1 MLIYGFELEVCVD
14 RMDHALA
21 AAGAGAT
28 RIEYN
33 QALDLG
39 GLTPSPSACQM
50 LVKEC
55 PVPIVAML
63 RPHAYNFTYSPREQ
77 ACILR
82 ECEALLDTG
91 VQGIVFGSLLPSG
104 LLDLAFLAR
113 VVHVCQDRE
122 VVLHRA
128 FDAIPDQL
136 EALPA
141 LIEIGVRR
149 ILTSGGAATALAGR
163 ERLRSLQQMAG
174 QRLEILPGGGVTAD
188 SLPKLLEA
196 TGCSQFHGSF
206 RLGSEEPN
214 LLQIR
219 SARDT
224 LERYFNKESKKP
236 SLP

>member
-1 MLIYGFELEVCVD
+1 MLIHGFELEVCVD

-50 LVKEC
+50 LVREC

-63 RPHAYNFTYSPREQ
+63 RPHAYNFMYSPREQ

-104 LLDLAFLAR
+104 QLDLAFLAK
-113 VVHVCQDRE
+113 VVDVCQDRE

-128 FDAIPDQL
+128 FDAIPDQPA
-136 EALPA
+136 ALPA
-141 LIEIGVRR
+141 LIELGVRR
-149 ILTSGGAATALAGR
+149 ILTSGGAASAMDGS
-163 ERLRSLQQMAG
+163 ERLRRLHQMAG
-174 QRLEILPGGGVTAD
+174 QKLEILPGGGVTAD
-188 SLPKLLEA
+188 CLPKLLEA
-196 TGCSQFHGSF
+196 TGCRQFHGSF
-206 RLGSEEPN
+206 RCGSEEPN
-214 LLQIR
+214 LSQIR

-224 LERYFNKESKKP
+224 LERCFKSESKRLMSP
-236 SLP
+236 